1 MSDIAKTAEQ
11 AIHDILWK
19 KLSEMVEGNVH
30 ESRPMNDVG
39 YPFADFEDSDTGFTG
54 TKNGTLSRVTINLNV
69 WDKEDNRKNVSNI
82 CALLFTYAIAIR
94 DAYGYKVSL
103 RVNDSG
109 IRITQDRTVSPPIWR
124 GMINLVFDIL

>member
-1 MSDIAKTAEQ
+1 MKTAEQ
-11 AIHDILWK
+11 AIHDTLWK

-69 WDKEDNRKNVSNI
+69 WDKEDNRKNVSGV
-82 CALLFTYAIAIR
+82 CGRVMQAAMDML

-103 RVNDSG
+103 RMDDAN
-109 IRITQDRTVSPPIWR
+109 IRIIQDRTVTPSLWR
-124 GMINLVFDIL
+124 GMVHLVFDIL